1 MQASVQEFYKKGYE
15 ASNMNV
21 IAENANVSKATVYK
35 HFKSKKDLFFA
46 LMMILSDE
54 ISKHCFPITHS
65 SLEIKARSV
74 NRCTLQWLNRCTQ
87 CVYVAKRSGSATSWI
102 DGIER
107 ES

>member
-1 MQASVQEFYKKGYE
+1 MAWDDCIKVMSISV
-15 ASNMNV
+15 
-21 IAENANVSKATVYK
+21 ATL
-35 HFKSKKDLFFA
+35 DLAAKPIVLFTN
-46 LMMILSDE
+46 E
-54 ISKHCFPITHS
+54 KHCFPITHS